1 MNIWKLRKFFL
12 TEYRWHHPS
21 CFRAVTPAVQAA
33 INIEIPLQPC
43 SDTIINPWHARSS
56 VLSGVLCQPTSLSSV
71 FTLRCGTKVSTV
83 GRPAFPPRKPGRYGY
98 NCGFNWISES
108 RTKQDFLLCFLVVG
122 LWIILR
128 LPDIRP
134 SWIHPQT
141 YLRCGQIRHRRQ
153 W

>member
-83 GRPAFPPRKPGRYGY
+83 GRPAFPPRKSGRYGY

-108 RTKQDFLLCFLVVG
+108 RTKQDFLLCFLLIVSVF
-122 LWIILR
+122 LSYSVYFCIKSCLLCWVFLLFDWNR
-128 LPDIRP
+128 KK
-134 SWIHPQT
+134 
-141 YLRCGQIRHRRQ
+141 
-153 W
+153 